1 MAKDI
6 SERLTRREREV
17 ALLIVDGL
25 TVKQIAHRLML
36 SEGTVKLHL
45 HAVFQKLGVS
55 NRSDMVLILS
65 RIRDRIQSD

>member
-1 MAKDI
+1 
-6 SERLTRREREV
+6 
-17 ALLIVDGL
+17 
-25 TVKQIAHRLML
+25 ML

-55 NRSDMVLILS
+55 NRSDVVIMLS